1 MNIVPARAMQLAGS
15 ARERGEQQYQY
26 WPGLKTAVRKAVELR
41 LVSMQQKLE
50 SSFSS
55 SFIAQQWA
63 FTQQH
68 SPESLQE
75 IDGIAAGYGL
85 STADLFTYLHLGVI
99 DDRIDAEDG
108 CSILACSNSDQGPIL
123 AKNRDYQGEHQELQ
137 QVFHQSDPQWGQRRC
152 LFVGSLGSPGAFS
165 SGMNSDG
172 LAIADN
178 RIGWSQPGI
187 GWLRYFLMTKIL
199 TSCGSVSEAIELI
212 NQLEHVGGGAI
223 VMADKHGELA
233 SVELGHGKIHIERGC
248 NNLLAHTNHY
258 LEADLARYATRNSV
272 DPISD
277 SSINRLKVIMTDPL
291 VGNPKPALS
300 DVTKLFASH
309 GSHHDALC
317 RHGVDGDSTTISSVI
332 FCCQSRQLYYCSTP
346 PCKNNW
352 QVYTL

>member
-1 MNIVPARAMQLAGS
+1 MQLVGS
-15 ARERGEQQYQY
+15 ARERGQQQYQY
-26 WPGLKTAVRKAVELR
+26 WPDLKTAVRKAVESR
-41 LVSMQQKLE
+41 LASMQQKLG
-50 SSFSS
+50 SSFSL
-55 SFIAQQWA
+55 SFIEQQWE

-85 STADLFTYLHLGVI
+85 STADLFAYLHLGVI
-99 DDRIDAEDG
+99 DDRIGAEDG

-123 AKNRDYQGEHQELQ
+123 AKNRDYLGGHQELQ

-199 TSCGSVSEAIELI
+199 TSCGSVSEALELI

-233 SVELGHGKIHIERGC
+233 SAELGHSKIHIERGR

-258 LEADLARYATRNSV
+258 LEADLARYATRSNV

-277 SSINRLKVIMTDPL
+277 SSINRLKIMMADPL
-291 VGNPKPALS
+291 VENPKPELS
-300 DVTKLFASH
+300 GVARLFALH

-332 FCCQSRQLYYCSTP
+332 FCCQSRQLYYCSSP
-346 PCKNNW
+346 PCENNW